1 MTRRKNKSPFT
12 NEELEELRA
21 MLFSVTLQH
30 GCASAPL
37 YQKYMGSYNN
47 YTAMQRMREAE
58 KELERKAEEEA
69 IKLLEGKGYKITK

>member
-1 MTRRKNKSPFT
+1 MKQKNKSPFT
-12 NEELEELRA
+12 NEELEYLRA
-21 MLFSVTLQH
+21 MLFSVTLRP
-30 GCASAPL
+30 GCITSSF

>member
-1 MTRRKNKSPFT
+1 MKRKNKSPFT
-12 NEELEELRA
+12 DEELEELRA
-21 MLFSVTLQH
+21 MLFSVTLRP
-30 GCASAPL
+30 GCITSSF